1 MSRRSALIFSD
12 SIYGSSP
19 PSVFVGSSSYP
30 RVSVGPLVPPIH
42 GDTGL
47 FDSPERWKGMTL
59 HDIVNFRLN
68 LVRGVQKVSVDTT
81 DGRYIEGLQQIAM
94 SSKPIDSDLVFEGSS
109 PPLSGDAAFNR
120 YSAPFGPVRQIKSAR
135 FSAATSVK
143 AIEDAY
149 YDTDLKAS
157 DAVLNLY
164 NSGIEIS
171 RIQRC
176 LSIGMLGTKR
186 VLVPTRWSIT
196 ATDDIVCRYLL
207 DEILNYTVIDFFKV
221 FHYTHYGNVYTVILF
236 PHRWIYELVEATW
249 RPDRTVQFSSDCE
262 DARRIS
268 RYPSATA
275 GAFFAA
281 KLGVLEYLSEHKIQA
296 GVLVLREIL
305 PEYATP
311 VGVWQ
316 VRQGV
321 RQAMS
326 PEGHPVLS
334 DDFSSAASVACS
346 KTGIAKTQWLAH
358 CKIFGL
364 MRQKLLSDFF

>member
-1 MSRRSALIFSD
+1 MSRRSILTFSD

-19 PSVFVGSSSYP
+19 PSVFVGSSNYP
-30 RVSVGPLVPPIH
+30 RVAVGPLVPPIH

-109 PPLSGDAAFNR
+109 PPLSGDAAFNHH
-120 YSAPFGPVRQIKSAR
+120 SAPFGPVRQIKSAR

-196 ATDDIVCRYLL
+196 ATDDIICRYLL
-207 DEILNYTVIDFFKV
+207 DEILNYSVIDFFKV

-249 RPDRTVQFSSDCE
+249 HPDRTVQFSSDCE

-316 VRQGV
+316 VRQGI

-326 PEGHPVLS
+326 SESHPVIS
-334 DDFSSAASVACS
+334 DDFSSAVSLACS